1 MVENT
6 MDKPSNRT
14 SIPRGWLRGLLGLML
29 VGLPLAGCAVGPDFR
44 KPDAPAVKTY
54 TTTAL
59 PVETATSP
67 VAGGEAQRFVMQKEI
82 TDQWWTLFQSR
93 ALDDL
98 ISQAFAQNPSLAA
111 AQASLKQAEENRRAA
126 FGTLLPAVDAS
137 AAASRQQV
145 TGASSGQAGV
155 KIDPFNLYNASVA
168 VSYTLDIF
176 GGSRRELEALQ
187 SQVDYQRFLLEGTYL
202 SLSANIVTTVVHE
215 AGVREQIRAT
225 REILALQQRQLDTV
239 ERQLQLG
246 AVSLADV
253 LAQRSQ
259 LAQTQA
265 VLPPLEKDLT
275 QTRHQLAI
283 LTGRLPSEANLPEFD
298 LASLSLPGE
307 LPVSLP
313 SDLVR
318 QRPDIRAA
326 EALLHAAS
334 AQVGVATANLYPR
347 ITLSAAYGSEAN
359 KTGDLFSGPAALW
372 SLGGQLLQPVFHGG
386 SLKAQRRAAI
396 AAYDQAGAQYR
407 ATVLQAFGNVADTLR
422 ALEADAQAL
431 AAQALSAD
439 AAGQSLAMS
448 DKQFQDGAVSYLTLL
463 NAQRQYQETRISLAQ
478 AQAQRYADTAALFQ
492 ALGGGWWNREN
503 EADHNANHAK
513 EYVP

>member
-1 MVENT
+1 
-6 MDKPSNRT
+6 MDKPYDRRSLRR
-14 SIPRGWLRGLLGLML
+14 SWPRAFSGFILACLLT
-29 VGLPLAGCAVGPDFR
+29 AGCAVGPDFR
-44 KPDAPAVKTY
+44 KPDDPAVKAY
-54 TTTAL
+54 TKEAL
-59 PVETATSP
+59 PDQTAMAP
-67 VAGGEAQRFVMQKEI
+67 VAGGEAQRLVMQKEI
-82 TDQWWTLFQSR
+82 ASQWWTLFQSR

-98 ISQAFAQNPSLAA
+98 INQAFVNNPSLAA
-111 AQASLKQAEENRRAA
+111 AQAALRQAEENRRAA

-145 TGASSGQAGV
+145 TGASSGQSGV

-187 SQVDYQRFLLEGTYL
+187 SQIDYQRFVLEGTYL
-202 SLSANIVTTVVHE
+202 SLSSNIVTTVVRE
-215 AGVREQIRAT
+215 ASVREQIRAT
-225 REILALQQRQLDTV
+225 QEILALQQRQLGTV
-239 ERQLQLG
+239 ERQFQLG

-265 VLPPLEKDLT
+265 GLPPLEKELT

-283 LTGRLPSEANLPEFD
+283 LTGRFPSEAAMPKFD
-298 LASLSLPGE
+298 LLSLSLPRE

-313 SDLVR
+313 SDLVK

-334 AQVGVATANLYPR
+334 AQVGVATADLYPR
-347 ITLSAAYGSEAN
+347 ITLSANYGSQAN
-359 KTGDLFSGPAALW
+359 KTGDLFTGPAALW

-386 SLKAQRRAAI
+386 SLNAKRRAAI

-407 ATVLQAFGNVADTLR
+407 ATVLQAFGNVADTLK
-422 ALEADAQAL
+422 ALETDAQTL
-431 AAQALSAD
+431 AAQAVAAD
-439 AAGQSLAMS
+439 AAGESLEMS
-448 DKQFQDGAVSYLTLL
+448 EKQFKAGAVSYLTLL
-463 NAQRQYQETRISLAQ
+463 IAQRQYQQTLITLAQ

-492 ALGGGWWNREN
+492 ALGGGWWNRDQGAGQE
-503 EADHNANHAK
+503 ANHAK
-513 EYVP
+513 E